1 MKSYVTITG
10 YRMNAIFCFIVKFL
24 SLISIFVLS
33 SSYSYAEQSQPSITV
48 YKSPT
53 CGCCNKWI
61 KHLENNN
68 FDVISKNSSNMPK
81 IKSEAGVIPQVQSCH
96 TGIINGYY
104 IEGHVPADDIKRL
117 IAEKPKALGLSVP
130 GMPMGSPGMEGHRKN
145 PYTVILMK
153 KDGSYERFSE
163 HN

>member
-1 MKSYVTITG
+1 MNNVEYLGHIIRNKITP
-10 YRMNAIFCFIVKFL
+10 L
-24 SLISIFVLS
+24 SLSLLLGMLILYPLTGI
-33 SSYSYAEQSQPSITV
+33 AQTQNKKPQITV
-48 YKSPT
+48 FKSPT

-81 IKSEAGVIPQVQSCH
+81 VKSEAGVIPQVQSCH

-104 IEGHVPADDIKRL
+104 IEGHVPAGDIKRL
-117 IAEKPKALGLSVP
+117 ITEKPKALGLSVP
-130 GMPMGSPGMEGHRKN
+130 GMPMGSPGMEGHRKD

-163 HN
+163 HK